1 MLDETPGFFSSK
13 QVSINLTKQKQ
24 TRTYFSSETGE
35 LQKKKSLRFVS
46 FRKLTLKENSSKNL
60 LILSSCDATWCLIL
74 MQLGQINSPPH
85 TSHGQLSNKD
95 STTAGTWTNISTV
108 PAYPKFYHVLPSY
121 CRWISGC
128 QQTLIGILLHLNKL
142 FNMLSL
148 LSIKHSK
155 KKAVLGK

>member
-60 LILSSCDATWCLIL
+60 LILSSCDAT
-74 MQLGQINSPPH
+74 
-85 TSHGQLSNKD
+85 
-95 STTAGTWTNISTV
+95 
-108 PAYPKFYHVLPSY
+108 
-121 CRWISGC
+121 
-128 QQTLIGILLHLNKL
+128 
-142 FNMLSL
+142 
-148 LSIKHSK
+148 
-155 KKAVLGK
+155 